1 MGAYRVVDVQVLGE
15 GVASGVSNTGG
26 AIVDCEGSGRH
37 DGGWR
42 VDATLLVKV
51 MKVSRGRSKTLCLL
65 QEGDRQRPGKGGR
78 DPLDYM

>member
-51 MKVSRGRSKTLCLL
+51 MKVSRGLRHFVFSKRVIGSDLV
-65 QEGDRQRPGKGGR
+65 KGGR